1 MHASPTVPAPHRR
14 PHRCL
19 LAVLLVTACAALL
32 GCGGDDTLATVAL
45 FDVEAD
51 LTNPE
56 QFFQRPFPSDLR
68 LTAKGQPDLAG
79 FPNPE
84 NNDVVAGL
92 LTVAADRPGWPVIP
106 TAYFRFSAPLR
117 QLDSSDVVMPAAGA
131 PYLLIDLDEPSS
143 AYPTVALTLTKDNYV
158 PENLIAVAAAPGF
171 VLHPNRR
178 YAFILTRAMLDSRGL
193 PVAADS
199 AFAHLR
205 DGFAPQSPAEQA
217 LADAL
222 TPLWPALDSQGVARA
237 NTIAATVF
245 TTGDVVADLAAM
257 GDKVRAKHTV
267 TIDDL
272 KVDPDDGATHARF
285 CELIGSVSFPQ
296 FQQGTPP
303 FDEQGLFDIAA
314 DVLPRVHPAER
325 DYIDITLQ

>member
-1 MHASPTVPAPHRR
+1 M
-14 PHRCL
+14 
-19 LAVLLVTACAALL
+19 LLVTACAALL

-171 VLHPNRR
+171 V
-178 YAFILTRAMLDSRGL
+178 
-193 PVAADS
+193 
-199 AFAHLR
+199 
-205 DGFAPQSPAEQA
+205 
-217 LADAL
+217 
-222 TPLWPALDSQGVARA
+222 
-237 NTIAATVF
+237 
-245 TTGDVVADLAAM
+245 
-257 GDKVRAKHTV
+257 
-267 TIDDL
+267 
-272 KVDPDDGATHARF
+272 
-285 CELIGSVSFPQ
+285 
-296 FQQGTPP
+296 
-303 FDEQGLFDIAA
+303 
-314 DVLPRVHPAER
+314 
-325 DYIDITLQ
+325 